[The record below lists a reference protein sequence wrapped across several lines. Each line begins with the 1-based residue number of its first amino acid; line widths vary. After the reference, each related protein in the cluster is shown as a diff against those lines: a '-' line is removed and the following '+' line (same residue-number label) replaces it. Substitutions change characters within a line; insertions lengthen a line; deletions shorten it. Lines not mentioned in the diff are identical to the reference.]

1 MDMNKTTYKK
11 LLYRSFDGSLSE
23 RKLRRLNE
31 ALARSPE
38 LREERDRITLQRELL
53 KQAEKPE
60 FAPGF
65 ADRVLRRLEAS
76 GAEGNGWDQFYSLLL
91 NLFRRIVL
99 AGAAALLLLL
109 IYNLQLGDKISSEEA
124 FFASDTTYEELRRL
138 PLF

>member
-1 MDMNKTTYKK
+1 MDMNKNLKK
-11 LLYRSFDGSLSE
+11 LLYRSFDGPLSDKE
-23 RKLRRLNE
+23 RRRLKE

-38 LREERDRITLQRELL
+38 LREEHDRIKLQRKLL

-76 GAEGNGWDQFYSLLL
+76 GAEGNGWEHFYSALLAM
-91 NLFRRIVL
+91 FRRLAL
-99 AGAAALLLLL
+99 AGGVALLLLL